1 MSVKM
6 ARGTDP
12 VAKAVIIGE
21 AKDLLQSYVKK
32 WPRGLSP
39 WPEGK
44 AEKMRTY
51 REEYEYWLASDSVD
65 AATKEELRALEGND
79 AEIEGRFKAMLSF
92 GTAGLRG
99 IMGAGIGMMNIYTVR
114 YATQGFANLIIEK
127 GGQIGGDSPE
137 GNGVAIAHD
146 SRNNSRLFA
155 EEAAAVLAAN
165 GIKSYIFDDMRPT
178 PELSF
183 AVRETGSIAGI
194 NITASHNP
202 KEYNGYKAYWA
213 DGAQLGPEHADVVSA
228 EIAKI
233 DIFEDV
239 KTMDYEEAVR
249 KGLVEIL
256 GDEMDQTYIARVMET
271 SITHKYIDQVA
282 KDMKIVFTPFHG
294 AGYKLVPEILRRQG
308 YGAIIPVKE
317 QMVPDGDFPTVKS
330 PNPENTEGFALA
342 IEYAKKNGAELVI
355 GVDPDS
361 DRCGAVVKSGDEYKV
376 LSGNQ
381 IACLMMDYIFTVR
394 KELGTMPEKAFACK
408 SIVSTVMANRICE
421 MNGVKLYEVLTGFKF
436 IGEKIKEH
444 EENGDETF
452 VFGFE
457 ESIGFLGGS
466 YARDKDAVFAAMMM
480 AEVGCW
486 YKSKGMSVYDGLQAL
501 YNKYGYYIENTESKV
516 FEGYDS
522 AERREAVMSGIR
534 KNPPAEIGLKVAGLK
549 DYLTDIPGFTK
560 SNVLFYDLEDGCAVA
575 VRPSGTEPKI
585 KTYVMA
591 QGATAEEAEERRKA
605 IRESVDALLE
615 A

>member
-1 MSVKM
+1 
-6 ARGTDP
+6 
-12 VAKAVIIGE
+12 
-21 AKDLLQSYVKK
+21 
-32 WPRGLSP
+32 
-39 WPEGK
+39 
-44 AEKMRTY
+44 MRTY
-51 REEYEYWLASDSVD
+51 REEYEYWLASDAVD
-65 AATKEELRALEGND
+65 AKTKEELRALEGNEQ
-79 AEIEGRFKAMLSF
+79 EIEGRFKAMLSF

-99 IMGAGIGMMNIYTVR
+99 IMGAGIGMMNVYTVR
-114 YATQGFANLIIEK
+114 YATQGLANLIIEK

-137 GNGVAIAHD
+137 GSGVAIAHD
-146 SRNNSRLFA
+146 SRLNSRLYA

-165 GIKSYIFDDMRPT
+165 GIKVYIFDDMRPT

-233 DIFEDV
+233 DIFRDV
-239 KTMDYEEAVR
+239 KTMDYDEAV
-249 KGLVEIL
+249 KEGLIKIL
-256 GDEMDQTYIARVMET
+256 GDEMDQIYIGRVMET

-294 AGYKLVPEILRRQG
+294 AGYRLVPEILRRQG
-308 YGAIIPVKE
+308 YGAIIPVEE
-317 QMVPDGDFPTVKS
+317 QMIPDGSFPTVKS

-361 DRCGAVVKSGDEYKV
+361 DRCGAVVKSGDEYMI

-381 IACLMMDYIFTVR
+381 IACLMLDYIITMR
-394 KELGTMPEKAFACK
+394 RECGTMPSKPFACK

-421 MNGVKLYEVLTGFKF
+421 VNNVKMYEVLTGFKF

-444 EENGDETF
+444 EENGDEHF
-452 VFGFE
+452 IFGFE

-480 AEVGCW
+480 AELACW
-486 YKSKGMSVYDGLQAL
+486 YKSKGLSVYDGLLAL
-501 YNKYGYYIENTESKV
+501 YERYGYFIENTESTV
-516 FEGYDS
+516 FKGFDS
-522 AERREAVMSGIR
+522 NERREAVMSRIR
-534 KNPPAEIGLKVAGLK
+534 QEPPESIGLRVEG
-549 DYLTDIPGFTK
+549 LTDYTKDVPGFTK
-560 SNVLFYDLEDGCAVA
+560 SNVLFYDLADGCAVA
-575 VRPSGTEPKI
+575 IRPSGTEPKI

-605 IRESVDALLE
+605 VREAVNALLE

>member
-1 MSVKM
+1 
-6 ARGTDP
+6 
-12 VAKAVIIGE
+12 
-21 AKDLLQSYVKK
+21 
-32 WPRGLSP
+32 
-39 WPEGK
+39 
-44 AEKMRTY
+44 MRTY
-51 REEYEYWLASDSVD
+51 REEYEYWLTSDVVD
-65 AATKEELRALEGND
+65 EKTKEELKAIEGND
-79 AEIEGRFKAMLSF
+79 LEIEGRFKAMLTF

-99 IMGAGIGMMNIYTVR
+99 IMGAGIGMMNVYTVR
-114 YATQGFANLIIEK
+114 YATQGLANLIIAN

-165 GIKSYIFDDMRPT
+165 GIKVYIFDDMRPT

-213 DGAQLGPEHADVVSA
+213 DGAQLGPEHADIVSA
-228 EIAKI
+228 EIAKV
-233 DIFEDV
+233 DIFRDV
-239 KTMDYEEAVR
+239 KTMDYDKAVAE
-249 KGLVEIL
+249 GLVEIL
-256 GDEMDQTYIARVMET
+256 GDEMDEIYIGKVMET

-308 YGAIIPVKE
+308 YGAIIPVEE
-317 QMVPDGDFPTVKS
+317 QMIPDGNFPTVKS

-342 IEYAKKNGAELVI
+342 IEYAKKNDAELVI

-361 DRCGAVVKSGDEYKV
+361 DRCGAVVKAKDGYKI

-381 IACLMMDYIFTVR
+381 EACLMLDYIFTVR
-394 KELGTMPEKAFACK
+394 KELGKMPEKPFVCK
-408 SIVSTVMANRICE
+408 SIVSTVMADKIAAD
-421 MNGVKLYEVLTGFKF
+421 NGVKMYDVLTGFKF
-436 IGEKIKEH
+436 IGEKIKDLD
-444 EENGDETF
+444 ENGDEHF
-452 VFGFE
+452 LFGFE

-466 YARDKDAVFAAMMM
+466 YARDKDAVYAAMMM
-480 AEVGCW
+480 AEMACY
-486 YKSKGMSVYDGLQAL
+486 YKAQGMSVYDGLMAL
-501 YNKYGYYIENTESKV
+501 YKKYGYFVENTESTV
-516 FEGYDS
+516 FGGFDS
-522 AERREAVMSGIR
+522 NERREAVMARIR
-534 KNPPAEIGLKVAGLK
+534 ENAPEEIGLKVESVT
-549 DYLTDIPGFTK
+549 DYLGDVPGFTK
-560 SNVLFYDLEDGCAVA
+560 SNVLFYKLADGCAVA

-591 QGATAEEAEERRKA
+591 QGATADEAEKNRKA
-605 IRESVDALLE
+605 VRDAVDALLS
-615 A
+615 

>member
-1 MSVKM
+1 
-6 ARGTDP
+6 
-12 VAKAVIIGE
+12 
-21 AKDLLQSYVKK
+21 
-32 WPRGLSP
+32 
-39 WPEGK
+39 
-44 AEKMRTY
+44 MRTY
-51 REEYEYWLASDSVD
+51 REEYEYWLASDVVD
-65 AATKEELRALEGND
+65 EKTKEELKAIEGND
-79 AEIEGRFKAMLSF
+79 LEIEGRFKAMLTF

-99 IMGAGIGMMNIYTVR
+99 IMGAGIGMMNVYTVR
-114 YATQGFANLIIEK
+114 YATQGLANLIIAN

-165 GIKSYIFDDMRPT
+165 GIKVYIFDDMRPT

-213 DGAQLGPEHADVVSA
+213 DGAQLGPEHADIVSA
-228 EIAKI
+228 EIAKV
-233 DIFEDV
+233 DIFKDV
-239 KTMDYEEAVR
+239 KTMDYDKAVAE
-249 KGLVEIL
+249 GLIEIL
-256 GDEMDQTYIARVMET
+256 GDEMDEIYIGKVMET

-294 AGYKLVPEILRRQG
+294 AGYKLVPEILKRQG
-308 YGAIIPVKE
+308 YGAIIPVEE
-317 QMVPDGDFPTVKS
+317 QMIPDGNFPTVKS

-342 IEYAKKNGAELVI
+342 IEYAKKNDAELVI

-361 DRCGAVVKSGDEYKV
+361 DRCGAVVKAKDGYKI

-381 IACLMMDYIFTVR
+381 EACLMLDYIFTVR
-394 KELGTMPEKAFACK
+394 KELGKMPEKPFVCK
-408 SIVSTVMANRICE
+408 SIVSTVMADKIAAD
-421 MNGVKLYEVLTGFKF
+421 NGVKMYDVLTGFKF
-436 IGEKIKEH
+436 IGEKIKDLD
-444 EENGDETF
+444 ENGDEHF
-452 VFGFE
+452 LFGFE

-466 YARDKDAVFAAMMM
+466 YARDKDAVYAAMMM
-480 AEVGCW
+480 AEMACY
-486 YKSKGMSVYDGLQAL
+486 YKAQGMSVYDGLMAL
-501 YNKYGYYIENTESKV
+501 YEKYGYFVENTESTV
-516 FEGYDS
+516 FGGFDS
-522 AERREAVMSGIR
+522 NERREAVMARIR
-534 KNPPAEIGLKVAGLK
+534 KNAPEEIGLKVESVT
-549 DYLTDIPGFTK
+549 DYLGDVPGFTK
-560 SNVLFYDLEDGCAVA
+560 SNVLFYNLADGCAVA

-591 QGATAEEAEERRKA
+591 QGATAEKAEENRKA
-605 IRESVDALLE
+605 VREAIDALL

>member
-1 MSVKM
+1 
-6 ARGTDP
+6 
-12 VAKAVIIGE
+12 
-21 AKDLLQSYVKK
+21 
-32 WPRGLSP
+32 
-39 WPEGK
+39 
-44 AEKMRTY
+44 MRTY
-51 REEYEYWLASDSVD
+51 REEYEYWLASDVVD
-65 AATKEELRALEGND
+65 EKTKEELRALEGNET
-79 AEIEGRFKAMLSF
+79 EIEGRFKAMLTF

-99 IMGAGIGMMNIYTVR
+99 IMGAGIGMMNVYTVR
-114 YATQGFANLIIEK
+114 YATQGLANLIIAK

-165 GIKSYIFDDMRPT
+165 GIKAYIFDDMRPT

-228 EIAKI
+228 EIAKV
-233 DIFEDV
+233 DIFKDV
-239 KTMDYEEAVR
+239 KTMDYNKALEE
-249 KGLVEIL
+249 GFVEIL
-256 GDEMDQTYIARVMET
+256 GDEMDETYIGKVMET
-271 SITHKYIDQVA
+271 SITRKYIDQVA

-308 YGAIIPVKE
+308 YGAIIPVEE
-317 QMVPDGDFPTVKS
+317 QMVPDGNFPTVKS

-342 IEYAKKNGAELVI
+342 IEYAKKNDAELVI

-361 DRCGAVVKSGDEYKV
+361 DRCGAVVKAKDGYKI

-381 IACLMMDYIFTVR
+381 EACLMLDYIFTVR
-394 KELGTMPEKAFACK
+394 KELGKMPEKPFVCK
-408 SIVSTVMANRICE
+408 SIVSTVMADKIAAD
-421 MNGVKLYEVLTGFKF
+421 NGVKMYDVLTGFKF
-436 IGEKIKEH
+436 IGEKIKDLD
-444 EENGDETF
+444 ENGDEHF
-452 VFGFE
+452 LFGFE

-466 YARDKDAVFAAMMM
+466 YARDKDAVYAAMMM
-480 AEVGCW
+480 AEMACY
-486 YKSKGMSVYDGLQAL
+486 YKAQGMSVYDGLMAL
-501 YNKYGYYIENTESKV
+501 YEKYGYFVENTESTV
-516 FEGYDS
+516 FAGFDS
-522 AERREAVMSGIR
+522 AERREAVMARIR
-534 KNPPAEIGLKVAGLK
+534 EDAPEEIGLKVESVT
-549 DYLTDIPGFTK
+549 DYLGDVPGFTK
-560 SNVLFYDLEDGCAVA
+560 SNVLFYKLADGCAVA

-591 QGATAEEAEERRKA
+591 QGATAEEAEKNRKA
-605 IRESVDALLE
+605 VREAVNELLS
-615 A
+615 

>member
-1 MSVKM
+1 
-6 ARGTDP
+6 
-12 VAKAVIIGE
+12 
-21 AKDLLQSYVKK
+21 
-32 WPRGLSP
+32 
-39 WPEGK
+39 
-44 AEKMRTY
+44 MRTY
-51 REEYEYWLASDSVD
+51 REEYEYWLASDVVD
-65 AATKEELRALEGND
+65 EKTKEELRALEGNET
-79 AEIEGRFKAMLSF
+79 EIEGRFKAMLTF

-99 IMGAGIGMMNIYTVR
+99 IMGAGIGMMNVYTVR
-114 YATQGFANLIIEK
+114 YATQGLANLIIAN

-165 GIKSYIFDDMRPT
+165 GIKAYIFDDMRPT

-213 DGAQLGPEHADVVSA
+213 DGAQLGPEHADIVSA
-228 EIAKI
+228 EIAKV
-233 DIFEDV
+233 DIFKDV
-239 KTMDYEEAVR
+239 KTMDYDKALAE
-249 KGLVEIL
+249 GLVEIL
-256 GDEMDQTYIARVMET
+256 GDEMDETYIGKVMET
-271 SITHKYIDQVA
+271 SITRKYIDQVA

-308 YGAIIPVKE
+308 YGAIIPVEE
-317 QMVPDGDFPTVKS
+317 QMVPDGNFPTVKS

-342 IEYAKKNGAELVI
+342 IEYAKKNDAELVI

-361 DRCGAVVKSGDEYKV
+361 DRCGAVVKAKDGYKI

-381 IACLMMDYIFTVR
+381 EACLMLDYIFTVR
-394 KELGTMPEKAFACK
+394 KELGTMPEKPFVCK
-408 SIVSTVMANRICE
+408 SIVSTVMADKIAAD
-421 MNGVKLYEVLTGFKF
+421 NGVKMYDVLTGFKF
-436 IGEKIKEH
+436 IGEKIKDLD
-444 EENGDETF
+444 ENGDEHF
-452 VFGFE
+452 LFGFE

-466 YARDKDAVFAAMMM
+466 YARDKDAVYAAMMM
-480 AEVGCW
+480 AEMACY
-486 YKSKGMSVYDGLQAL
+486 YKAQGMSVYDGLMAL
-501 YNKYGYYIENTESKV
+501 YEKYGYFVENTESTV
-516 FEGYDS
+516 FAGFDS
-522 AERREAVMSGIR
+522 AERREAVMARIR
-534 KNPPAEIGLKVAGLK
+534 EDAPEEIGLKVESVT
-549 DYLTDIPGFTK
+549 DYLGDVPGFTK
-560 SNVLFYDLEDGCAVA
+560 SNVLFYKLADGCAVA

-591 QGATAEEAEERRKA
+591 QGATAEKAEENRKA
-605 IRESVDALLE
+605 VREAIDALL

>member
-1 MSVKM
+1 
-6 ARGTDP
+6 
-12 VAKAVIIGE
+12 
-21 AKDLLQSYVKK
+21 
-32 WPRGLSP
+32 
-39 WPEGK
+39 
-44 AEKMRTY
+44 MRNY
-51 REEYEYWLASDSVD
+51 REEYEYWLSSDAVD
-65 AATKEELRALEGND
+65 EETKKELRALEGNEE
-79 AEIEGRFKAMLSF
+79 EIEGRFKSMLSF

-99 IMGAGIGMMNIYTVR
+99 IMGAGISNMNVYTVR

-127 GGQIGGDSPE
+127 GGQIDGDSEE

-146 SRNNSRLFA
+146 CRINSRLFA
-155 EEAAAVLAAN
+155 KEAASVLAAN
-165 GIKSYIFDDMRPT
+165 GIRVYIFDDMRPT

-233 DIFEDV
+233 DIFKDV
-239 KTMDYEEAVR
+239 KTMDFDEAVD
-249 KGLVEIL
+249 KELIQML
-256 GDEMDQTYIARVMET
+256 GSEMDEVYMARVMET

-282 KDMKIVFTPFHG
+282 KDIKIVFTPFHG

-308 YGAIIPVKE
+308 YGAVIPVEE
-317 QMVPDGDFPTVKS
+317 QMIPDGNFPTVKS

-342 IEYAKKNGAELVI
+342 IEYAKKNDADLVI

-361 DRCGAVVKSGDEYKV
+361 DRCGAVVRDGDEYKV

-381 IACLMMDYIFTVR
+381 IACLMLDYIITER
-394 KELGTMPEKAFACK
+394 KAINAMPAKPFVCK
-408 SIVSTVMANRICE
+408 SIVSTLMANAICE
-421 MNGVKLYEVLTGFKF
+421 ANDVTIMEVLTGFKF
-436 IGEKIKEH
+436 IGEKIKEF
-444 EENGDETF
+444 EENGDMDF
-452 VFGFE
+452 IFGFE

-466 YARDKDAVFAAMMM
+466 YARDKDAVFAAMML
-480 AEVGCW
+480 AEVGC
-486 YKSKGMSVYDGLQAL
+486 YYRTKGMSVWQGLQAL
-501 YNKYGYYIENTESKV
+501 YEKYGHFVEDTQSKM
-516 FEGYDS
+516 FLGYDS
-522 AERREAVMSGIR
+522 AEVREAVMSRIR
-534 KNPPAEIGLKVAGLK
+534 SNPPAEIGLKVKGVK
-549 DYLTDIPGFTK
+549 DYLAGVPGFSK
-560 SNVLFYDLEDGCAVA
+560 SNVLFYELEEGCAVA

-591 QGATAEEAEERRKA
+591 RGDSEDDVNAKAAA
-605 IRESVDALLE
+605 IRKGMDALLE

>member
-1 MSVKM
+1 M
-6 ARGTDP
+6 R
-12 VAKAVIIGE
+12 
-21 AKDLLQSYVKK
+21 SY
-32 WPRGLSP
+32 
-39 WPEGK
+39 
-44 AEKMRTY
+44 M
-51 REEYEYWLASDSVD
+51 EEYKYWLESDSVD
-65 AATKEELRALEGND
+65 EATKDELRSIADNE

-99 IMGAGIGMMNIYTVR
+99 TMKAGIGCMNIYTVR

-127 GGQIGGDSPE
+127 GGQIGGGSEE
-137 GNGVAIAHD
+137 GCGVAIAHD
-146 SRNNSRLFA
+146 SRNNSRLYA
-155 EEAAAVLAAN
+155 EESARVLAAN
-165 GIKSYIFDDMRPT
+165 GIKVYLFDDMRPT

-233 DIFEDV
+233 DIFKDV
-239 KTMDYEEAVR
+239 KLMDFDKAMEE
-249 KGLVEIL
+249 GLIEIL
-256 GDEMDQTYIARVMET
+256 GDAMDEVYIGRVMET
-271 SITHKYIDQVA
+271 SITRKFIEQVGPE
-282 KDMKIVFTPFHG
+282 MKIVFTPFHG

-308 YGAIIPVKE
+308 YGAIIPVEE
-317 QMVPDGDFPTVKS
+317 QMIPDGNFPTVKS

-342 IEYAKKNGAELVI
+342 IEYARKNGAELVI

-381 IACLMMDYIFTVR
+381 IACLMLDYIITMR
-394 KELGTMPEKAFACK
+394 KELGTMPAKPFVCK
-408 SIVSTVMANRICE
+408 SIVSTVMANKICE
-421 MNGVKLYEVLTGFKF
+421 MNDVKMYEVLTGFKF
-436 IGEKIKEH
+436 IGEKIKQYDEG
-444 EENGDETF
+444 GDENF
-452 VFGFE
+452 IFGFE
-457 ESIGFLGGS
+457 ESIGFLGGT

-480 AEVGCW
+480 AEVGCY
-486 YKSKGMSVYDGLQAL
+486 YKAKGMSVYDGLLAL
-501 YNKYGYYIENTESKV
+501 YEKYGYYIENTESAV
-516 FEGYDS
+516 FSGYD
-522 AERREAVMSGIR
+522 AQDKMKAVMSDLR
-534 KNPPAEIGLKVAGLK
+534 ADQPTEIGLEVTGLK

-560 SNVLFYDLEDGCAVA
+560 SNVLFYYLEDGCAVA
-575 VRPSGTEPKI
+575 VRPSGTEPKV

-591 QGATAEEAEERRKA
+591 RGANAEQAEERRKS
-605 IRESVDALLE
+605 IREAVDNLLK

>member
-1 MSVKM
+1 
-6 ARGTDP
+6 
-12 VAKAVIIGE
+12 
-21 AKDLLQSYVKK
+21 
-32 WPRGLSP
+32 
-39 WPEGK
+39 
-44 AEKMRTY
+44 MRTY
-51 REEYEYWLASDSVD
+51 REEYEYWLSSDVVD
-65 AATKEELRALEGND
+65 EKTKEELRALEGND
-79 AEIEGRFKAMLSF
+79 TEIEGRFKAMLTF

-99 IMGAGIGMMNIYTVR
+99 IMGAGIGNMNVYTVR
-114 YATQGFANLIIEK
+114 YATQGLANLIIAN

-165 GIKSYIFDDMRPT
+165 GIKVYIFDDMRPT

-228 EIAKI
+228 EIAKV
-233 DIFEDV
+233 DIFKDV
-239 KTMDYEEAVR
+239 KTMDYDAALAE
-249 KGLVEIL
+249 GLIEIL
-256 GDEMDQTYIARVMET
+256 GDEMDEIYIGKVMET

-308 YGAIIPVKE
+308 YGAIIPVEE
-317 QMVPDGDFPTVKS
+317 QMVPDGNFPTVKS

-342 IEYAKKNGAELVI
+342 IEYAKKYDAELVI

-361 DRCGAVVKSGDEYKV
+361 DRCGAVVKAKDGYKI

-381 IACLMMDYIFTVR
+381 EACLMLDYIFTVR
-394 KELGTMPEKAFACK
+394 KELGTMPEKPFVCK
-408 SIVSTVMANRICE
+408 SIVSTVMADKIAAD
-421 MNGVKLYEVLTGFKF
+421 NGVKMYDVLTGFKF
-436 IGEKIKEH
+436 IGEKIKDLD
-444 EENGDETF
+444 ENGDENF
-452 VFGFE
+452 LFGFE

-466 YARDKDAVFAAMMM
+466 YARDKDAVYAAMMM
-480 AEVGCW
+480 AEVGCY
-486 YKSKGMSVYDGLQAL
+486 YKAKGMSVYDGLMAL
-501 YNKYGYYIENTESKV
+501 YEKYGYFVENTESTV
-516 FEGYDS
+516 FAGFDS
-522 AERREAVMSGIR
+522 AERREAVMAGIR
-534 KNPPAEIGLKVAGLK
+534 ENAPSEIGLKVEGVT
-549 DYLTDIPGFTK
+549 DYLGDVPGFTK
-560 SNVLFYDLEDGCAVA
+560 SNVLFYRLADGCAVA

-591 QGATAEEAEERRKA
+591 QGATADEAENNRKA
-605 IRESVDALLE
+605 IREAVDALLS
-615 A
+615 